1 MVNVKYRV
9 DNAESFIN
17 GLDFHELDQIDMEMY
32 LFDGIVER
40 KGNGIQTS
48 KNSNKTSNCPSWDC
62 YRLLKTRESGYSQ
75 SSGRCSNY

>member
-17 GLDFHELDQIDMEMY
+17 GFDFHELDQIDMEMY

-48 KNSNKTSNCPSWDC
+48 
-62 YRLLKTRESGYSQ
+62 
-75 SSGRCSNY
+75 